1 MEACGAAYHWVR
13 ELSAL
18 GHEVG
23 LIRPQYVK
31 PYVKRGKND
40 RNDAGAACEASMR
53 LTPFH
58 GAR

>member
-1 MEACGAAYHWVR
+1 MAVWGDGSVAACKR
-13 ELSAL
+13 ETNSLSRI
-18 GHEVG
+18 
-23 LIRPQYVK
+23 IRPQYVK

-53 LTPFH
+53 LIPFQ